1 MNQHPY
7 RLVVLIS
14 GNGSNLQAIISQCAL
29 GKIEASVVG
38 VISSNTE
45 AYGLQRAADAGIPTA
60 TVTPSDFASREAYDA
75 QLAQLIESW
84 QADAVILAGY
94 MRILTPAFVRQY
106 RGRMLNIH
114 PSLLPHYTGLNTH
127 QRVLDAGETEH
138 GASVHFVTEE
148 LDDGPV
154 VLQGNVPIFDL
165 DTAETLQDRVHD
177 QEHRIY
183 PMAINWL
190 ATGRLRLKE
199 NHAYL
204 DDKRLAGSGYAP
216 D

>member
-14 GNGSNLQAIISQCAL
+14 GNGSNLQAIINQCEL
-29 GKIEASVVG
+29 GKVKASVVG
-38 VISSNTE
+38 VISSHAE
-45 AYGLQRAADAGIPTA
+45 ARGLQRAADAGIPTA
-60 TVTPSDFASREAYDA
+60 TITPSDVASREAYDA

-94 MRILTPAFVRQY
+94 MRILTPTFVKQY
-106 RGRMLNIH
+106 QGRMLNIH
-114 PSLLPHYTGLNTH
+114 PSLLPRYTGLNTH
-127 QRVLDAGETEH
+127 QRVLDAGEAEH

-148 LDDGPV
+148 LDGGPV
-154 VLQGNVPIFDL
+154 VLQGNVPIFDQ

-190 ATGRLRLKE
+190 ATGRLCLKGD
-199 NHAYL
+199 HAYL
-204 DDKRLAGSGYAP
+204 DDQQLAGSGYAP